1 MIIYRAMCD
10 EEAEKTLRN
19 SRPDFLRKFKWFSHN
34 LDFIKGRVQGGG
46 FNNSKY
52 KPERYSRLLS
62 FEVESLDNCDFVSN
76 NEIQFDRRKNPKI
89 ILIGEV
95 LD

>member
-1 MIIYRAMCD
+1 MIVYRAMCE
-10 EEAEKTLRN
+10 EEAEITLKN
-19 SRPDFLRKFKWFSHN
+19 GRPNFMRRFKWFSPN
-34 LDFIKGRVQGGG
+34 LDFIKGRVQSGS

-62 FEVESLDNCDFVSN
+62 FWVEDLASSDFVSN

-89 ILIGEV
+89 VLIGEV
-95 LD
+95 